1 MAKKSIGSDAADA
14 VKTVAGAALGAAAA
28 AATGVILHSV
38 AGAFGSGE
46 KKLEQATPSV
56 QNQVGAKVASKIA
69 APKRPGKK
77 ATGKKKAARKAKAA
91 VKKRPAAKST
101 RSGHDHHSSLPCCR
115 ARLAVHVPGA
125 ARGDVRR
132 PRGYGRGL
140 SARQRA

>member
-56 QNQVGAKVASKIA
+56 QQQVGAKVAGQKP
-69 APKRPGKK
+69 APHRPRHKG
-77 ATGKKKAARKAKAA
+77 ARKEKTGPQAESAA
-91 VKKRPAAKST
+91 EKKRDSHA
-101 RSGHDHHSSLPCCR
+101 
-115 ARLAVHVPGA
+115 
-125 ARGDVRR
+125 
-132 PRGYGRGL
+132 
-140 SARQRA
+140 

>member
-1 MAKKSIGSDAADA
+1 MAKKSIGSGAADA

-56 QNQVGAKVASKIA
+56 QQQVGAKVASKIA
-69 APKRPGKK
+69 ARKRPGKK

-91 VKKRPAAKST
+91 VKKAPTCSASHGFVSAKLN
-101 RSGHDHHSSLPCCR
+101 RRIWSSSCASL
-115 ARLAVHVPGA
+115 
-125 ARGDVRR
+125 VRMKLR
-132 PRGYGRGL
+132 
-140 SARQRA
+140 